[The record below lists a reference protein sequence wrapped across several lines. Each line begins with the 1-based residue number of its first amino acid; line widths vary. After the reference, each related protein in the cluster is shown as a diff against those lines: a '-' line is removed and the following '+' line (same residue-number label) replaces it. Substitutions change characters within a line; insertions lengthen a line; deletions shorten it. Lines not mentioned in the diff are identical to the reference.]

1 MNDLALK
8 EDIKSMIYEV
18 RGKQVMLDSDLAR
31 LYECKNG
38 TKSINL
44 AVTRNI
50 ERFPEEFY
58 FQLTDEEYNS
68 LRFQIETS
76 NITNYSRFQI
86 ETLKSN
92 SGGRRYNPYV
102 FTEQGV
108 AMLSSVLHTEKA
120 VSVSINIMNAF
131 VSMRK
136 YISSN
141 LIDQKNI
148 NNLVLEDHSH
158 ILKMD
163 DDIKLLQECFDK
175 FEEKEILLDKTYDAY
190 SILLDIF
197 KSTKKELIIIDRY
210 TDKSLLDIIKELR
223 CKVILITSNKTKL
236 DIKKYNESYNNLKVI
251 YNDAYH
257 DRYFI
262 IDRDKIYHSGN
273 SINHIGYR
281 KSNINLLEDE
291 KVKDLILKDIEK
303 IIK

>member
-8 EDIKSMIYEV
+8 KDIKSMIYEV

-76 NITNYSRFQI
+76 NITNYPRFQI

-197 KSTKKELIIIDRY
+197 KSTKKEL
-210 TDKSLLDIIKELR
+210 SLR
-223 CKVILITSNKTKL
+223 
-236 DIKKYNESYNNLKVI
+236 
-251 YNDAYH
+251 
-257 DRYFI
+257 
-262 IDRDKIYHSGN
+262 
-273 SINHIGYR
+273 
-281 KSNINLLEDE
+281 
-291 KVKDLILKDIEK
+291 
-303 IIK
+303 